1 MTMNITTSK
10 RIIAFLFAFIFIFS
24 ITVPA
29 FAATTT
35 TMSAADQAEYDRL
48 EKERNQYQKEIE
60 ESKAKRKEIQK
71 EINETKE
78 KAEPYEKEINALQKE
93 ISTYQKQI
101 NTLNA
106 SITALDKRIA
116 STEAQIETQRQ
127 KIEETQK
134 ILGERLR
141 AMYMAGNTSTI
152 EIIFEADDF
161 ADLLNRIELSARIAK
176 HDNEVVTALKNE
188 IANLDAMIQQLEE
201 DKIDLQSSKDEIL
214 AAQTEVKAAKVEV
227 DKKLDV
233 LEDYMDKLD
242 RKSAEYKRIEKKL
255 ETAMSEAADEM
266 DALIRGKTDDDYQGN
281 PSKTGFIWPVANSG
295 SYISSPYGNRSS
307 GFHKGIDITC
317 GGAKNGNVKIVAAAA
332 GKVITISDSCTHN
345 YGKSGA
351 DPCGSSGLA
360 TYGKYVVIEH
370 GSGYTTLYAH
380 LGSIKVH
387 VGQEVKR
394 GDTIGIMGST
404 GHSTGFHLHFEV
416 RINGER
422 KNPSNYVHK

>member
-1 MTMNITTSK
+1 MTTTITTSK
-10 RIIAFLFAFIFIFS
+10 KIIAVLFAIIFMF
-24 ITVPA
+24 TFTFPT

-48 EKERNQYQKEIE
+48 AKERKQYQKEIE
-60 ESKAKRKEIQK
+60 ESKAKRKELQK

-78 KAEPYEKEINALQKE
+78 KAEPYEKEINELQKE
-93 ISTYQKQI
+93 ISTYQKQL

-106 SITALDKRIA
+106 SISALDKRIA
-116 STEAQIETQRQ
+116 STEAQITEQKN

-134 ILGERLR
+134 VLGERLR
-141 AMYMAGNTSTI
+141 AMYIAGNTSTI

-161 ADLLNRIELSARIAK
+161 ADLLNRIELAARIAK
-176 HDNEVVTALKNE
+176 HDNDVVAALKAE
-188 IANLDAMIQQLEE
+188 ISSLDAMIKQLED
-201 DKIDLQSSKDEIL
+201 DKADLQASKDEAL
-214 AAQTEVKAAKVEV
+214 AAQSELKADKAEV
-227 DKKLDV
+227 DKKIKV
-233 LEDYMDKLD
+233 LENYIDKLD
-242 RKSAEYKRIEKKL
+242 RKSAEYQKIERNL
-255 ETAMSEAADEM
+255 ESAMSAAADEM
-266 DALIRGKTDDDYQGN
+266 DALIKGKTDDDYQGN
-281 PSKTGFIWPVANSG
+281 PSKTGFIWPVANSA
-295 SYISSPYGNRSS
+295 SYVSSPYGNRKS

-332 GKVITISDSCTHN
+332 GKVITVSNSCTHN

-360 TYGKYVVIEH
+360 TYGKYVAIEH

-380 LGSIKVH
+380 LGSINVH

-394 GDTIGIMGST
+394 GEVIGIMGST

-416 RINGER
+416 RVNGER
-422 KNPSNYVHK
+422 KNPANYIHK